1 MAIDDITKRKTRTV
15 YVSEDEYEYLKR
27 QLKIYRA
34 RQILKEETEKLT
46 KGRKR
51 VLQGDNHVER

>member
-34 RQILKEETEKLT
+34 RQILKEETEELVEGKA
-46 KGRKR
+46 RER
-51 VLQGDNHVER
+51 AGDSHA

>member
-34 RQILKEETEKLT
+34 RQILKEETARDSSTEE
-46 KGRKR
+46 RAR
-51 VLQGDNHVER
+51 APQGDSHA